1 MSSIAVRVLS
11 IGIAALLLA
20 IASYQF
26 GRHVKTGEVA
36 AENLKAANARA
47 TQIQELQDKADLLA
61 AANTLLRSQKAPK
74 ERIIT
79 KEIENYVYVTPPD
92 DRCTLPGTW
101 RVRHDAAATGSPA
114 NAETGPVAA
123 RTYAPV
129 EDLAA
134 LETVGD
140 NYRTAREC
148 ADKLAGWIRRY
159 RTLELG
165 EQAP

>member
-1 MSSIAVRVLS
+1 MNALALRVLA

-20 IASYQF
+20 TASYQF

-36 AENLKAANARA
+36 AEDLKTAEA
-47 TQIQELQDKADLLA
+47 TATKTQELQDKADLLA
-61 AANTLLRSQKAPK
+61 TANTLLRSQKDPK

-79 KEIENYVYVTPPD
+79 KEIENYVYVTPPN

-101 RVRHDAAATGSPA
+101 RVRHDSAATGIPA
-114 NAETGPVAA
+114 PAETGSVAT
-123 RTYAPV
+123 RTDAPV

-134 LETVGD
+134 LETASD

-148 ADKLAGWIRRY
+148 ADKLAGWIKRY

-165 EQAP
+165 EQTP